1 MYLGTKFAVA
11 SESYLATR
19 AGYEVYKAG
28 ATPLTRLWRPP
39 PC

>member
-19 AGYEVYKAG
+19 AGYEDTRPG
-28 ATPLTRLWRPP
+28 ATPSMRL
-39 PC
+39 